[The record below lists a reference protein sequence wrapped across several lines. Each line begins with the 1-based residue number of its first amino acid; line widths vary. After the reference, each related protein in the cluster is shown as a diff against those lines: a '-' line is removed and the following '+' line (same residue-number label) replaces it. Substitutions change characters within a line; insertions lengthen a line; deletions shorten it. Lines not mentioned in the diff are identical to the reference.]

1 MAPRRGH
8 VRRRGLR
15 TRLKRT
21 SARHAA
27 PRRPEGVLVRTLS
40 QIRQRIR
47 RGRGKRTEHRYR
59 RKSRPLVLQVPL
71 VMLSLIVAWWLLTA
85 LRQGQDV
92 ITQGKDAIKQGQ
104 DAISHVLPHQ
114 PTRLPHLPTI
124 VNTASLTITGPPS
137 LDATRVNDI
146 LAAYHSPLQGQGK
159 ALVALSTHY
168 KIDDAIALAFFVME
182 SRAGT
187 KGEAVLTRSFGN
199 LRPMPNAPATNGYR
213 RYNSWLDGATEWFQ
227 LIRTLYINTLKLTTV
242 EQIIPVYAP
251 ASDNNEPPAMV
262 AGIHQLV
269 SCWRG
274 HVDACPD
281 SPAEIRDLVAA
292 QYG

>member
-1 MAPRRGH
+1 MAPPRGH
-8 VRRRGLR
+8 VRRRGSR
-15 TRLKRT
+15 TRPKRT

-27 PRRPEGVLVRTLS
+27 PRRPAGVLVRTLS

-59 RKSRPLVLQVPL
+59 RKGRPLVLQVPL

-85 LRQGQDV
+85 LRQGHDV
-92 ITQGKDAIKQGQ
+92 ITQGQEVIKQGQ
-104 DAISHVLPHQ
+104 DAIGHVLPHQ
-114 PTRLPHLPTI
+114 PTLLPHPPAI
-124 VNTASLTITGPPS
+124 VDTTSLTITGMPS
-137 LDATRVNDI
+137 LDTTRVNDI

-159 ALVALSTHY
+159 ALVALSAQY

-187 KGEAVLTRSFGN
+187 KGEAVHTRSFGN
-199 LRPMPNAPATNGYR
+199 LRPMPGAPAADGYR
-213 RYNSWLDGATEWFQ
+213 RYDSWLEGATEWFQ

-242 EQIIPVYAP
+242 EQIIPIYAP
-251 ASDNNEPPAMV
+251 ASDNNEPAVIV

-274 HVDACPD
+274 DADACPD
-281 SPAEIRDLVAA
+281 TPSGIRDLVAA
-292 QYG
+292 KHG